1 MPQDN
6 SHDHE
11 FGGPARA
18 TLRRAAFGGAVVAL
32 LICANN
38 PPALA
43 GDGDFDSISGLYS
56 RFVNSLGL
64 GSSKSDVGIDYNE
77 RSPLVVPPTRDL
89 PKPEAATAPK
99 NPAWPKDPDVRRR
112 QQAKVEDK
120 ITPGLD
126 RVLENGRPL
135 RPDEL
140 NAARQKTTS
149 ATSVTTASTPDTPD
163 PPKKSLFS
171 LDAFK
176 TDQYTTFPGEPTRE
190 SLTDPPVG
198 YRTPSADQPYGTGP
212 ERAKQY
218 QIPTLET
225 RVEPQR

>member
-6 SHDHE
+6 SYDRQL
-11 FGGPARA
+11 GRPARA
-18 TLRRAAFGGAVVAL
+18 TLRRAAFGGAVAAL

-38 PPALA
+38 PPARA
-43 GDGDFDSISGLYS
+43 GDGDFDSVSGMYS
-56 RFVNSLGL
+56 RFMSSLGL
-64 GSSKSDVGIDYNE
+64 KNSDSDVGIDYNE
-77 RSPLVVPPTRDL
+77 RSPLVVPPTREL
-89 PKPEAATAPK
+89 PKPEAATAPN
-99 NPAWPKDPDVRRR
+99 NPAWPKDPDVQRR
-112 QQAKVEDK
+112 QQAKAEDK
-120 ITPGLD
+120 ITPGPD
-126 RVLENGRPL
+126 RVIESSRPL

-140 NAARQKTTS
+140 NAGRQKM
-149 ATSVTTASTPDTPD
+149 TSVTTESTPNNPD
-163 PPKKSLFS
+163 SPKKSIFS
-171 LDAFK
+171 GDWFK
-176 TDQYTTFPGEPTRE
+176 KEQYTTFTGEPSRD